1 MNYVM
6 VYKYKTWCAQ
16 LPPPPFY
23 GETRSRFTLVKMMLL
38 QAVKLLLL

>member
-16 LPPPPFY
+16 LPPPPRY
-23 GETRSRFTLVKMMLL
+23 ETRTRFSLVKMELL
-38 QAVKLLLL
+38 QALKLLVA